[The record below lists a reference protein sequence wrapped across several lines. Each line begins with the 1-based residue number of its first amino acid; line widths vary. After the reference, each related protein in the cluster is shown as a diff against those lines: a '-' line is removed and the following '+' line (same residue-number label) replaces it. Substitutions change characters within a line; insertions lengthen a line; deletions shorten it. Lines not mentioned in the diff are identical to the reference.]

1 MYIIFLKKVNAPAL
15 MSKKELLIEYIIRDI
30 IGFIMVDSN
39 IKLDE
44 AMNIFYNSKTFEKLQ
59 DVETGLYLNG
69 SAYIYEI
76 FKEERLFNSVC

>member
-1 MYIIFLKKVNAPAL
+1 

-44 AMNIFYNSKTFEKLQ
+44 AMNDFYNSKTFEKLQ

-76 FKEERLFNSVC
+76 FNEERLFNSVC